1 MPAASNPIA
10 LLFGIFDPT
19 GCHDIPGD
27 NVTCAAH
34 AVHGLSVLTGTAHAD
49 STGIF
54 GIDPPSI
61 EHLDEQAR
69 CVLEDM
75 PIHAIK
81 IGAIPSPEIASAIA
95 EIVADYSDVPLVLH
109 LPALLGPHP
118 EQDEEEFDPVVGAV
132 LELLLPQAT
141 VAVMPAGVLGRWI
154 NDDVLQHLEGTSGPP
169 AILKLGVDWVLVTA
183 YRQRPGSLVNL
194 LLGPDGQTLAWP
206 LPALP
211 ERTQDISGLVA
222 TALAARLAKGETLQE
237 AARLACEYATQAA
250 HQAFQPGMGLRLAA
264 RLPKTASPK
273 TAAPKA
279 VAPKTVAP
287 HSHDHEK

>member
-1 MPAASNPIA
+1 VPAATNPIA

-34 AVHGLSVLTGTAHAD
+34 GVHGLSVLTGTAHAD

-54 GIDPPSI
+54 GIDPPSM

-75 PIHAIK
+75 PIQAIK
-81 IGAIPSPEIASAIA
+81 IGAIPTPEIASAIA
-95 EIVADYSDVPLVLH
+95 EIVADYGEVPLVLH

-141 VAVMPAGVLGRWI
+141 VAVMPAGVLSRWL

-169 AILKLGVDWVLVTA
+169 AMLKLGADWVLVTA
-183 YRQRPGSLVNL
+183 YRQRPGAWVNL

-222 TALAARLAKGETLQE
+222 TALAARLAKGESLQD
-237 AARLACEYATQAA
+237 AAKLACEYACEAA
-250 HQAFQPGMGLRLAA
+250 IQAFQPGMGQRLAT
-264 RLPKTASPK
+264 RLPRAAQVQTAPMQ
-273 TAAPKA
+273 T
-279 VAPKTVAP
+279 
-287 HSHDHEK
+287 HNHEQ

>member
-1 MPAASNPIA
+1 
-10 LLFGIFDPT
+10 
-19 GCHDIPGD
+19 
-27 NVTCAAH
+27 VTCAAH

-154 NDDVLQHLEGTSGPP
+154 NEDVLQHLEGTSGPP
-169 AILKLGVDWVLVTA
+169 AILKLGADWVLVTA

-264 RLPKTASPK
+264 RFPKTASPK
-273 TAAPKA
+273 TTAT
-279 VAPKTVAP
+279 KTVTP
-287 HSHDHEK
+287 HPHDHEK